1 MALTDL
7 QARNAKARDKDYK
20 LTDERGLRLLVR
32 PNGSKLW
39 RLKYRFAGKEKQLAI
54 GAYPDVTLSEAR
66 EARDKARKI
75 LRDGLD
81 PSMQKRKEERDR
93 QASGRSTFEAL
104 AREWHELNGPR
115 WTEIHRGDVINS
127 LERDVF
133 PRIGHLALVDIDSP
147 TVLEA
152 LRPVERRGAIETA
165 HRLRQRISAVFAL
178 AKSQGLVTNNPAADI
193 EAALKRKPRAKKQ
206 PAIVDVGELREILT
220 VTEASGAYPVTLL
233 ASRLLALTAVR
244 PGTLRRAEW
253 SEFEI
258 ADFNL
263 QFNEDLNDYSTLLQR
278 DLNDSGKSPKHG
290 GCGVW
295 RIPAAKMKME
305 KDRKGEE
312 AYDLVVPLAP
322 AAVDVLRTV
331 HQLTGNCAHVFPGQ
345 RHAHRPLCENAIGY
359 LYNRCGWHSRHV
371 PHGWR
376 AAFSTV
382 MNERRPA
389 DRYVI
394 DAMLAHVPKD
404 KVEAAYNRSE
414 HMARRREIAEE
425 WAALLLKGMAPAGDL
440 LGGARR

>member
-1 MALTDL
+1 MKLTDL
-7 QARNAKARDKDYK
+7 AARKAKPAPRDYRMADGAG
-20 LTDERGLRLLVR
+20 LTLLIR
-32 PNGSKLW
+32 SNGSKLW
-39 RLKYRFAGKEKQLAI
+39 RWRYRFAGKEKQMAI

-66 EARDKARKI
+66 EARDQARKI
-75 LRDGLD
+75 LRDGFD

-93 QASGRSTFEAL
+93 RASGRSTFETV
-104 AREWHELNGPR
+104 AREWHDLNGPR
-115 WTEIHRGDVINS
+115 WTEIHRADVINS

-133 PRIGHLALVDIDSP
+133 PRIGNLALVDIDSP
-147 TVLEA
+147 IVLEA
-152 LRPVERRGAIETA
+152 LRPVEKRGAVETA
-165 HRLRQRISAVFAL
+165 HRLRQRIQAVFAL
-178 AKSQGLVTNNPAADI
+178 AESQGLVTHNPAANVI
-193 EAALKRKPRAKKQ
+193 AALKRKPRAKKQ
-206 PAIVDVGELREILT
+206 PAIVDVAQLREILT

-253 SEFEI
+253 SEFEGVNFGASN
-258 ADFNL
+258 ADEKWDMAL
-263 QFNEDLNDYSTLLQR
+263 
-278 DLNDSGKSPKHG
+278 
-290 GCGVW
+290 W
-295 RIPAAKMKME
+295 RIPAEKMKLE
-305 KDRKGEE
+305 KERKGEE
-312 AYDLVVPLAP
+312 AYDHVVPLTAQ
-322 AAVDVLRTV
+322 ALEVVQVV
-331 HQLTGNCAHVFPGQ
+331 HQLTGNCAYVFPGQ

-414 HMARRREIAEE
+414 HMAKRREIAEE
-425 WAALLLKGMAPAGDL
+425 WAALLMEGMAPAADL
-440 LGGARR
+440 LGLARRG